1 MALNYRQQR
10 SLAESVDRVLDPQT
24 SAEDLQEGYR
34 PIRETASTRIGYQIQ
49 QAFDNDTPLPASVLD
64 YLYNTVLSEGAYS
77 VMEMYVRSSSI
88 LLEFGHGNKAKG
100 VTSRRPQVPTNV
112 SPGALGPKAGTP
124 TTKPPKSDFDNFMQ
138 EIFKKLK
145 EFGKKALDFVVKT
158 VSDINAWITDNILD
172 PIIDAFPGSDDLSND
187 EREAYRIG
195 LRIAL
200 AYLFSTLFG
209 GSGGGGNATGSGP
222 DISGPGSGGPL
233 GGGGGGP
240 IIPGAG

>member
-1 MALNYRQQR
+1 MGLNYRQQR
-10 SLAESVDRVLDPQT
+10 SLAESVDHVLDPPAR
-24 SAEDLQEGYR
+24 AEDLQEGYR
-34 PIRETASTRIGYQIQ
+34 PIHETASTRIGYQIQ

-77 VMEMYVRSSSI
+77 VMEMYVKSSSI

-100 VTSRRPQVPTNV
+100 VTSRTPRVPTNV
-112 SPGALGPKAGTP
+112 SPGALEPKAGTP

-138 EIFKKLK
+138 DIFKKLK

-172 PIIDAFPGSDDLSND
+172 PIIDAFPGNDDLSND

-200 AYLFSTLFG
+200 AFLFSTLFG
-209 GSGGGGNATGSGP
+209 GGS
-222 DISGPGSGGPL
+222 
-233 GGGGGGP
+233 GGGGGGGGQP
-240 IIPGAG
+240 PFGGG